1 MADDQQAE
9 PVEPAEELSPP
20 EEKKPNFHAAVL
32 DSDGVFRVESFASVS
47 ELVQRLKQ
55 LIDTDVS
62 VACFSGER
70 LAISKPPFRYLL
82 TPEENIALYDV
93 PEEPEPDDTGYLG
106 VDPAHLE
113 SPPEIPTARQ
123 QAENEFF
130 SDDTDDVASIFDEPL
145 PDPDA

>member
-1 MADDQQAE
+1 MADDQQSESSSAADDNAAVGKN
-9 PVEPAEELSPP
+9 PLR
-20 EEKKPNFHAAVL
+20 FHAAVL
-32 DSDGVFRVESFASVS
+32 DSAGLFNVESFDTAV
-47 ELVQRLKQ
+47 ELAQRLKQ

-70 LAISKPPFRYLL
+70 LLISKPPFRYLL

-93 PEEPEPDDTGYLG
+93 PKELEPDDTGYLG

-113 SPPEIPTARQ
+113 SPPEIPPARQ

-130 SDDTDDVASIFDEPL
+130 SDDADDIASIFDEPM

>member
-1 MADDQQAE
+1 MTDEQ
-9 PVEPAEELSPP
+9 VPATPP
-20 EEKKPNFHAAVL
+20 SFHAVVL
-32 DSDGVFRVESFASVS
+32 DSEGVFRVESFTTLE
-47 ELVQRLKQ
+47 ELVGRLKQ

-82 TPEENIALYDV
+82 TPHASVALYDV
-93 PEEPEPDDTGYLG
+93 PEELEPDDTGYLG

-113 SPPEIPTARQ
+113 SPPAIPTSRAQ
-123 QAENEFF
+123 SENEFF
-130 SDDTDDVASIFDEPL
+130 ADEGDEVGNIFDDPM